1 MMPAISNR
9 RWLGWYPLI
18 FVAVAACS
26 DESFRLDFAD
36 EGVVEVRQPGLGLD
50 KDEALDEVA
59 HEGRVAALGD
69 VAHQLDGDLIG
80 GDAGVNGLP
89 AGEVG
94 DDILGDGG
102 LEGLEP

>member
-1 MMPAISNR
+1 MPWISPMR
-9 RWLGWYPLI
+9 ASWK
-18 FVAVAACS
+18 FVSRVS
-26 DESFRLDFAD
+26 VS
-36 EGVVEVRQPGLGLD
+36 D

-94 DDILGDGG
+94 DDIFGDRG